1 MSRTTGAAHAVIV
14 LDLRSGAHTLAT
26 PDGLRAAV
34 QEQLRAEGRPEP
46 ANGHYRFLLLDT
58 PRGLMDHHSLYERVL
73 GYGAK
78 AWLLG
83 LVVGDLPDTEDART
97 AAADNAD
104 DEDEVDGRPAD
115 APDTAAAY
123 RRRLVRPAV
132 LHGPDAGLLWVGDL
146 RAARTAGDPVRPDDP
161 EALAVLVDLLRGLF
175 DETLETLARFP
186 EAVAVPGVH
195 VLEHDLSGAARARAW
210 REALTRFAG
219 ERVTGGRRAGDDDT
233 SRIELPKPVDEL
245 AAGRPAGPVPG
256 HRTPGGA
263 ADRAYTG
270 CAGALDEA
278 CTGWARLSGVGGLLL
293 GNGRRDTEAALDSA
307 SHQLDGYRTLV
318 LRALHDG
325 APGATAA
332 TPESTL
338 LLTELGVR
346 VPPYSGSREAVGE
359 GLQRLAERMLG
370 ERLALRSV
378 AERFAALS
386 EQVAPAPSAGL
397 LTEADRR
404 CPPELPSRVSAEQ
417 DFGVAAIT
425 PAQLAGTA
433 VACGLAALYAWPG
446 TLAVLAVL
454 AVLAG
459 GSLLAR
465 AHRPGHAHP
474 GSMPAGAAARIAAAA
489 VGAAG
494 GHLLTRVWSVPSWAA
509 LLGALCGVGLAFF
522 LVLVRWRRAVDAW
535 WDLTGA
541 DDARR
546 ALDGLDA
553 LLAEAVFRQRWAA
566 DERLHCADAARM
578 VAGVLRGAAASAEE
592 LDGRPEQSER
602 ASATAGGG
610 WEEPDHEVTAPGPA
624 AGFPGGHERPD
635 WMPAP
640 DPYSRTSPADQPE
653 RGPAASGTHPGTAS
667 AHRPAPGP
675 GALSGDGPRWLD
687 REAGDGGPH
696 LVDTLVDDL
705 TDTLVHALG
714 PSWGV
719 VARGQAG
726 TGALT
731 DVEQRIRQMFEV
743 TRRHLFT
750 QGVVSPPPYT
760 RSADRRGSA
769 EGLLGIGHQRVADAI
784 EPDPQGRRMVD
795 LASEDQ
801 APLLS
806 RDPHTVEWISFAP
819 RAVWKA
825 TDGQEGAG
833 TETRESRQA
842 PVVVS
847 EGVHSRSVWTPA
859 GRYAGLLKLV
869 PLRLGVVTSVRL
881 REWAEEG
888 PAAAR
893 DRRWYEE
900 GV

>member
-1 MSRTTGAAHAVIV
+1 MSRLNDAGRAVIV
-14 LDLRSGAHTLAT
+14 LDLRSGAHRLAT
-26 PDGLRAAV
+26 PGALRAAV
-34 QEQLRAEGRPEP
+34 QEQLRNEGLPEP
-46 ANGHYRFLLLDT
+46 GNGHYRFLLLDT
-58 PRGLMDHHSLYERVL
+58 PRGLMDHHSLYEKIL
-73 GYGAK
+73 GYGTK
-78 AWLLG
+78 AWMLG
-83 LVVGDLPDTEDART
+83 LVIGDLPDAEDART
-97 AAADNAD
+97 PSGGRNG
-104 DEDEVDGRPAD
+104 GRPATDPDD
-115 APDTAAAY
+115 AGAY
-123 RRRLVRPAV
+123 RRRLVRPAA
-132 LHGPDAGLLWVGDL
+132 LHGPDSGLLWAGDL

-219 ERVTGGRRAGDDDT
+219 ERYTGAQRAGDDDA

-245 AAGRPAGPVPG
+245 VAGRPAGPVPG

-270 CAGALDEA
+270 CSSALDEA
-278 CTGWARLSGVGGLLL
+278 YAGWAQLSGFGGLLL
-293 GNGRRDTEAALDSA
+293 GTGRRGVEAALDAA
-307 SHQLDGYRTLV
+307 SHGLSGYRTLV
-318 LRALHDG
+318 LKALQDG
-325 APGATAA
+325 AAGPSAS

-346 VPPYSGSREAVGE
+346 IPSYSGSREAVAD

-404 CPPELPSRVSAEQ
+404 CPPELPQRVSAEQ
-417 DFGVAAIT
+417 HFGVAAIT
-425 PAQLAGTA
+425 PGQLAGA
-433 VACGLAALYAWPG
+433 VIACGLATLCAWPG
-446 TLAVLAVL
+446 TLTVLAVL
-454 AVLAG
+454 TVLVG

-465 AHRPGHAHP
+465 SHRPGHASS
-474 GSMPAGAAARIAAAA
+474 GSASAGVAAQVVAAAA
-489 VGAAG
+489 GAAG
-494 GHLLTRVWSVPSWAA
+494 GHFLTRVVMVPSWAG
-509 LLGALCGVGLAFF
+509 LLGALCGVGLA
-522 LVLVRWRRAVDAW
+522 LVLVAVRWRRAVDAW
-535 WDLTGA
+535 WELTGA

-546 ALDGLDA
+546 ALDALDA

-566 DERLHCADAARM
+566 EERLYCADAARM
-578 VAGVLRGAAASAEE
+578 VAGVLRGAATSADE
-592 LDGRPEQSER
+592 LDGRQEDPDR
-602 ASATAGGG
+602 ATTGAGGG
-610 WEEPDHEVTAPGPA
+610 WEERDREDTVPGPA
-624 AGFPGGHERPD
+624 ADFPGSQERPD

-640 DPYSRTSPADQPE
+640 DPYSRTAPAGQPD
-653 RGPAASGTHPGTAS
+653 RGPAPAGTDTAVGVG
-667 AHRPAPGP
+667 AGADP
-675 GALSGDGPRWLD
+675 GADPLRGAGPRWLD
-687 REAGDGGPH
+687 REAGEGGPR

-714 PSWGV
+714 LYWGV

-726 TGALT
+726 VGALT
-731 DVEQRIRQMFEV
+731 DVEQRIARMLEV

-750 QGVVSPPPYT
+750 QGVVSPPPYA

-795 LASEDQ
+795 LTSEDQ
-801 APLLS
+801 VPLLS
-806 RDPHTVEWISFAP
+806 RDPTTVEWIRFAP
-819 RAVWKA
+819 QAVWKG
-825 TDGQEGAG
+825 TDAHGGGGA
-833 TETRESRQA
+833 ETGEARQA
-842 PVVVS
+842 PVTVP
-847 EGVHSRSVWTPA
+847 EGVHSRSVWTPT

-881 REWAEEG
+881 REWAEER
-888 PAAAR
+888 PASGEHS
-893 DRRWYEE
+893 WYEG